1 MFKRENRLAAGV
13 RFNSSRFFTT
23 PLFVLKVKENN
34 LNLNR
39 FGIVV
44 SKKIDKR
51 AVARNKIKRIFR
63 SSLIALNKNMT
74 VGHDILY
81 IAKSGIINKT
91 KEEAC
96 LLIKDSLQKAGFIKD
111 NRSNL

>member
-1 MFKRENRLAAGV
+1 MFKRENRLVGNV
-13 RFNSSRFFTT
+13 RFNNSYFFST
-23 PLFVLKVKENN
+23 PLFVLKEKRNK

-63 SSLIALNKNMT
+63 DSLIKLNMNMT
-74 VGHDILY
+74 IGHDMLY
-81 IAKSGIINKT
+81 ITKTGIIGKT
-91 KEEAC
+91 TEEIS
-96 LLIKDSLQKAGFIKD
+96 LLIGESMQKAGFIKKEK
-111 NRSNL
+111 